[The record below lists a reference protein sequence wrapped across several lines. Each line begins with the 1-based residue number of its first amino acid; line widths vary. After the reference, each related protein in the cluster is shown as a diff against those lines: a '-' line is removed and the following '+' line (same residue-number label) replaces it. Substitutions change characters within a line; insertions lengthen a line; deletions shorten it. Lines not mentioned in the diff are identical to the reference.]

1 MARFHSFT
9 RPKESIPTMA
19 WVESLA
25 PGVFLVRA
33 RSAGQSYYSPK
44 KKIYKHTRELDQL
57 LLGHGLPGQVLKKK
71 LFWLNGACACPMPMP
86 DLFCSSQCCSP
97 IHTLLHHSWI
107 VIMTCDMWLIELR
120 GDANLLNGVT
130 MRQVQ
135 SYPHE
140 YMWIIW
146 PIDIHHSLHC
156 LSVSSQ
162 NQCLVFCFCRYKS
175 CTIEPREQTT
185 RKQLKC
191 SQAERREI
199 VWRFPGPGFT
209 WYQHERTPKKVQPLH
224 WWVLIKV
231 FKVTSLSILCCL
243 CSLQHVT
250 TPSSGPTSSH

>member
-33 RSAGQSYYSPK
+33 RSAGQSYYSPQK
-44 KKIYKHTRELDQL
+44 KYINIQGNLINCYLVM
-57 LLGHGLPGQVLKKK
+57 GFQVRFWKKT
-71 LFWLNGACACPMPMP
+71 
-86 DLFCSSQCCSP
+86 
-97 IHTLLHHSWI
+97 I
-107 VIMTCDMWLIELR
+107 LIEWRLCMPNADAWSILQFSVLFAHSHPITSFLNRYNDLR
-120 GDANLLNGVT
+120 HVANRIERWRESFEWGHDASGAILSAWVYVNNMAHRYTSFIALPVCLLPES
-130 MRQVQ
+130 M
-135 SYPHE
+135 P
-140 YMWIIW
+140 
-146 PIDIHHSLHC
+146 
-156 LSVSSQ
+156 
-162 NQCLVFCFCRYKS
+162 CFCRYKS